1 MTSAEPLCNQKVKE
15 LRELAKTNGLDV
27 KEGKKNKKKCELLIE
42 LVNHRNKINEP
53 SVEVENPQLKFTPNS
68 KKNKRVTFEE
78 TEPENKKVRKS
89 KKDKKTFGVFESP
102 EDIKEAQEYIS
113 QKLKE
118 KRDKKRADLAEKKKK
133 ALEEAKK
140 VKKVKKTKDKRVW
153 HQAELLENQS
163 DSDEDDDIL
172 YL

>member
-68 KKNKRVTFEE
+68 KK
-78 TEPENKKVRKS
+78 
-89 KKDKKTFGVFESP
+89 DKKTFGVFESP

-133 ALEEAKK
+133 ALEEAEKAEKAEKAKK